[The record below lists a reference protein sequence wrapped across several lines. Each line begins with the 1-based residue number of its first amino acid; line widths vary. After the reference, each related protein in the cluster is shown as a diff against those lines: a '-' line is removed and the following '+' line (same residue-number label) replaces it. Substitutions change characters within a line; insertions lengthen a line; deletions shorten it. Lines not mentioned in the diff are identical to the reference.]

1 MQIYRRVI
9 SQSFILCFL
18 LPLLSEI
25 PLSPLPLL
33 LTVVVCFPL
42 ISVVPECQIIPPS
55 VAANNENDDYG
66 YLQFEI
72 DEDYERE
79 GEYDEEGEDEE
90 EDLMDDDDDD
100 EEIANLYQA
109 EAGGQARFGQSKKEL
124 SYVQKTILKNAQE
137 FEEKRGQV
145 TQQQQQQMQSSG
157 QGKMAQRMG
166 MPAGGYGPHSAYYHS
181 SVNDVYTIPEED
193 EEYEQEQADPREQCQ
208 GVGRRQ
214 STSKGVRFPQL
225 DPANYSQ
232 QSSAVSGVSPKQVT
246 QTNVSQP
253 TGDSKTFRVPGPIQ
267 RILPSTSSSSSS
279 FSPGSWSSASVTSSS
294 MARIFNEST
303 AKASAKAR
311 SIRSN
316 SEPFLQMIKPFR
328 RGNC

>member
-1 MQIYRRVI
+1 M
-9 SQSFILCFL
+9 
-18 LPLLSEI
+18 
-25 PLSPLPLL
+25 
-33 LTVVVCFPL
+33 
-42 ISVVPECQIIPPS
+42 
-55 VAANNENDDYG
+55 AANNENDDYG

-90 EDLMDDDDDD
+90 EDLMEEDDDDD

-109 EAGGQARFGQSKKEL
+109 DAGGQARFGQSKKEL

-137 FEEKRGQV
+137 FEEKRGQG
-145 TQQQQQQMQSSG
+145 TQQQQMQSGG
-157 QGKMAQRMG
+157 QGKMSQRMG
-166 MPAGGYGPHSAYYHS
+166 MPAGGYGQHGAYYHS
-181 SVNDVYTIPEED
+181 SVNEVYTIPEED
-193 EEYEQEQADPREQCQ
+193 EEYEQEQVDPREQCQ
-208 GVGRRQ
+208 GIGRRQ
-214 STSKGVRFPQL
+214 STSKAVRFPQL
-225 DPANYSQ
+225 DVGNYSQ
-232 QSSAVSGVSPKQVT
+232 QSSAVSCVSPKQVT

-253 TGDSKTFRVPGPIQ
+253 TGDFKTFRVPGPIQ
-267 RILPSTSSSSSS
+267 RILPSTSSSS
-279 FSPGSWSSASVTSSS
+279 FSPGSWSSANVTSSS
-294 MARIFNEST
+294 MARIFTEST